1 MELLPGTSSNNASK
15 GEEWG
20 TMMMTSS
27 TDINMSSS
35 SRWLVMLLFFTY
47 TDSVVIGAAVVL
59 SRRSSSSRR
68 LTALFAEI
76 KRPQLKSSQLLA
88 VKKTASFQNK
98 LDFIGSLD
106 SAYDLNPTNRVSTS
120 FLHKLVEQQQ
130 QQSSSHDNKLIL
142 LESSS
147 VVGKWRLVYVEEYST
162 LFGFG
167 SLFHNGGRGSAS
179 SSQPSSVVIEL
190 EKDGTI
196 ACNILWNDATATY
209 STHND
214 MPYCQLAI
222 DGRYGIA
229 SHNMMINVNDV
240 QYTQQTPQSESIISK
255 VNNNNRL
262 SSSGSGLKKKE
273 AQQQKQQQQRRTN
286 EGISAV
292 IRNKIL
298 ANNWKQ
304 IFAGIVV
311 VDIVYIDN
319 NLVIFDIDL
328 LARLK
333 GIRLCIRKE
342 PDYF

>member
-1 MELLPGTSSNNASK
+1 MK
-15 GEEWG
+15 G
-20 TMMMTSS
+20 TMMMSSS

-68 LTALFAEI
+68 LTALFAAI
-76 KRPQLKSSQLLA
+76 TNTRNSLKIQTWHNYQRPQLKSSQLLA

-106 SAYDLNPTNRVSTS
+106 SAYDLNPTDRVSTS
-120 FLHKLVEQQQ
+120 FLHKLVEQQ

-147 VVGKWRLVYVEEYST
+147 VVGKWRLVYVEECST

-262 SSSGSGLKKKE
+262 SSSSSGLKKNE

>member
-1 MELLPGTSSNNASK
+1 
-15 GEEWG
+15 
-20 TMMMTSS
+20 
-27 TDINMSSS
+27 
-35 SRWLVMLLFFTY
+35 MLLFFTY
-47 TDSVVIGAAVVL
+47 TDSVVIGAAVVV
-59 SRRSSSSRR
+59 SRRSSSSHR

-76 KRPQLKSSQLLA
+76 TNTRKHKSRKIQTLHNYQRPQLKSSQLLA

-130 QQSSSHDNKLIL
+130 QQQSSSYDNKLIL

-147 VVGKWRLVYVEEYST
+147 VVGKWRLVYVEECST

-167 SLFHNGGRGSAS
+167 SLFRNGGRGSA

-209 STHND
+209 STHNN

-222 DGRYGIA
+222 KGRYGIA

-262 SSSGSGLKKKE
+262 SSSSSSGLKKNE

-311 VDIVYIDN
+311 VDIVYTDN